1 MKIRVIGT
9 KEECEVA
16 KRYYNGL
23 REHSQTKSVSVSK
36 FYPCRGSAELFRVY
50 IEVEYYDEPGAG
62 GEVKQTDATALDLR
76 TIDNAHVSSIQRRRK
91 S

>member
-23 REHSQTKSVSVSK
+23 RENPQTKSVEISRL
-36 FYPCRGSAELFRVY
+36 YPCRGSSELFRIY
-50 IEVEYYDEPGAG
+50 IEVNYYDVPREGALSD
-62 GEVKQTDATALDLR
+62 ETSLDLR
-76 TIDNAHVSSIQRRRK
+76 TIHNAHVSAIQRRKK